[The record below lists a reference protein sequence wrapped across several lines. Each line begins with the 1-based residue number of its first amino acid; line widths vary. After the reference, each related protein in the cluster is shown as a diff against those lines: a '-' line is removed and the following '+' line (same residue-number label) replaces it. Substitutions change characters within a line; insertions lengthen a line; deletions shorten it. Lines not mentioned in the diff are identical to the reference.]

1 MANRFKGQRLAG
13 LKRRLSRAGAFLR
26 WCFTGARPM
35 VRATVILAL
44 VGALGLTAWRAVQVS
59 PYFVVRHVDAEATAH
74 LDRARI
80 IELLGLSA
88 PTNVFRF
95 DVDAAEDALLSHPWV
110 ATATVERVLP
120 DRVVAQI
127 EERAPA
133 GAVVLDQPYLVD
145 ATGRPFVHAPAT
157 AVAGLTLIT
166 GLDRADFEA
175 DPEGAR
181 ERVRDALA
189 VARRYGLSPL
199 AERRPLGNVHLAP
212 GDRLE
217 LMLGHTRVALG
228 RGDFRDK
235 IRRLEQILDAMAAR
249 KVDAAYILLSEDLE
263 RAIVKEVPLR
273 RGLGGAL
280 SESDQGVVN

>member
-13 LKRRLSRAGAFLR
+13 LKQRLGRAGAFVR
-26 WCFTGARPM
+26 WCFTGVRPL
-35 VRATVILAL
+35 VRATV
-44 VGALGLTAWRAVQVS
+44 VLGLLAAIGLTGWRAVQVS
-59 PYFVVRHVDAEATAH
+59 PYFVVRHVDAEATPH

-80 IELLGLSA
+80 IELMGLLE
-88 PTNVFRF
+88 PTNVFQF
-95 DVDAAEDALLSHPWV
+95 DAGAARDALLSHPWV

-120 DRVVAQI
+120 DRVIARV
-127 EERAPA
+127 EERDPA

-145 ATGRPFVHAPAT
+145 ATGRPFVQAPAN

-166 GLDRADFEA
+166 GLDRAAFEA

-189 VARRYGLSPL
+189 VARRYALSPL

-235 IRRLEQILDAMAAR
+235 IQRLEQILDAMAAR
-249 KVDAAYILLSEDLE
+249 KVDASYILLSEDLE

-280 SESDQGVVN
+280 SDSDQGVVN